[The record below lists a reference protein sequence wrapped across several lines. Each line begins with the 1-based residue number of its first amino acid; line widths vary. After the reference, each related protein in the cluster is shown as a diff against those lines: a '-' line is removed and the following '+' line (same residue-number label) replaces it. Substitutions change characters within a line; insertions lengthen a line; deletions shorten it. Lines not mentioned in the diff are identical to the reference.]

1 MLLQKLLLS
10 YLYYCCRCRN
20 FCFSFFKAFFR
31 VAFSTV
37 SATVSTA
44 FYSAAIAAVAIAC
57 DLHPGLFLPRGSSYS
72 LETGYTSR
80 LPNPRSVSAAFHPSL
95 NGTRGEDQGHTHMLM
110 QFAQFVDHDITAVP
124 KGGEYIM
131 MGTGINMLARI
142 YLLLFSGIPLPKNTD
157 QSNN

>member
-1 MLLQKLLLS
+1 MLLQCFCFTFPLLLLLGFWS
-10 YLYYCCRCRN
+10 FWCYCKNCFSHTSTTVAAVGTFAFPSLKLFPCCYFHCCCRSQHCN
-20 FCFSFFKAFFR
+20 F
-31 VAFSTV
+31 
-37 SATVSTA
+37 
-44 FYSAAIAAVAIAC
+44 SAAIAAVALAC

-124 KGGEYIM
+124 KGGEFI
-131 MGTGINMLARI
+131 
-142 YLLLFSGIPLPKNTD
+142 
-157 QSNN
+157 